1 MDADGEGCRVAQG
14 WHISTMKSTI
24 DGAGRV
30 VIPKPIR
37 DRLGIRG
44 GETLDIRE
52 RDGRIELE
60 PVATPMRLVE
70 GKGGAPAVAEEDFPP
85 LTDEIVRETVER
97 TRR

>member
-1 MDADGEGCRVAQG
+1 
-14 WHISTMKSTI
+14 MKSTI

-30 VIPKPIR
+30 VIPKSIR
-37 DRLGIRG
+37 ERLGIRG

-70 GKGGAPAVAEEDFPP
+70 GTGGAAAVAEGDLPP

>member
-1 MDADGEGCRVAQG
+1 VRLDSLPHRR
-14 WHISTMKSTI
+14 KSN

-30 VIPKPIR
+30 VIPKSIR
-37 DRLGIRG
+37 ERLGIRG
-44 GETLDIRE
+44 GETLEIRE

-60 PVATPMRLVE
+60 PVATPMRLV
-70 GKGGAPAVAEEDFPP
+70 GGTGGAAAVAEGDLPP